1 STFAERR
8 RIAELQR
15 SDEPAAFHEAAALA
29 SDARLLGERFRAC
42 LAEAGGKLSERVDT
56 VIRWVDEDVSLV
68 LESFLGTLEREL
80 EGAPA
85 ELTARLTA
93 AAVAEAQHRRSAGL
107 DAIGYT
113 DMTSREIEHLEFR
126 RHALKRFTSSVLWLT
141 AEHYDPGRWA
151 KEILY
156 ALAASVAMGFTVMAA
171 LWNGQPM
178 EQQLSMWLVIAVVA
192 YSVKDRMKALL
203 QSLFS
208 GVVARHFPDRRWI
221 LRDRERG
228 SALGTMDEQS
238 GFVK

>member
-1 STFAERR
+1 
-8 RIAELQR
+8 
-15 SDEPAAFHEAAALA
+15 
-29 SDARLLGERFRAC
+29 
-42 LAEAGGKLSERVDT
+42 
-56 VIRWVDEDVSLV
+56 
-68 LESFLGTLEREL
+68 
-80 EGAPA
+80 
-85 ELTARLTA
+85 
-93 AAVAEAQHRRSAGL
+93 
-107 DAIGYT
+107 
-113 DMTSREIEHLEFR
+113 
-126 RHALKRFTSSVLWLT
+126 
-141 AEHYDPGRWA
+141 EHYDPGRWA

-192 YSVKDRMKALL
+192 YAVKDRMKALL

-238 GFVK
+238 GFVKPGGVEPEVLAVRRRTWRHELEELARPETVLCH